1 MFVVEPPFSFATCNV
16 GDIARRCVTCSSE
29 RIGLRL
35 RSPRG
40 TPVRCQEVRSGVCFL
55 RFIPFSL
62 GGGCRWK
69 IENDVGAFSV
79 VCGRINNRK
88 LEGKDPLCFDASG
101 IPIN

>member
-1 MFVVEPPFSFATCNV
+1 MLSSFYS
-16 GDIARRCVTCSSE
+16 I
-29 RIGLRL
+29 
-35 RSPRG
+35 
-40 TPVRCQEVRSGVCFL
+40 F
-55 RFIPFSL
+55 L